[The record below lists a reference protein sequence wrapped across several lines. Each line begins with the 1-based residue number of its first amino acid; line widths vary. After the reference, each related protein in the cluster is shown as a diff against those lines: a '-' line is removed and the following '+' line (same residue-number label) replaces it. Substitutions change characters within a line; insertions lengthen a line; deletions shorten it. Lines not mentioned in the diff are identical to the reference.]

1 MKKAAF
7 IDRDGTILSN
17 DDFLL
22 SLDDYDPVPRSFE
35 GIRLL
40 VDKGYYPVVITN
52 QSGVARG
59 YYDEIFVEQ
68 VREQLKKD
76 FEEVGIYDFAHY
88 YCPHHPEVGEFPYQR
103 ICDCRK
109 PKPGMLQKAAKD
121 HNLDLKNSILIG
133 DSKVDYQVA
142 VNFGVNFY
150 LVGTGHGKE
159 TVKLANEEKNEFYR
173 GYFETLYD
181 VAESL

>member
-22 SLDDYDPVPRSFE
+22 SLDAYDPVPQSFE
-35 GIRLL
+35 GIKFL
-40 VDKGYYPVVITN
+40 VEKGYFPVVITN

-59 YYDEIFVEQ
+59 FYDENFVEE
-68 VREQLKKD
+68 VREQLEKD
-76 FEEVGIYDFAHY
+76 FANVGVHDFAHY
-88 YCPHHPEVGEFPYQR
+88 YCPHHPKVGEFPYQR

-109 PKPGMLQKAAKD
+109 PEPGMLKKAAKD
-121 HNLDLKNSILIG
+121 HKLDLKNSILIG
-133 DSKVDYQVA
+133 DSKVDYQLA
-142 VNFGVNFY
+142 MNFGMSFY

-159 TVKLANEEKNEFYR
+159 TVKLAEEEGNAFYK
-173 GYFETLYD
+173 GYFPTLFD
-181 VAESL
+181 ITVNV